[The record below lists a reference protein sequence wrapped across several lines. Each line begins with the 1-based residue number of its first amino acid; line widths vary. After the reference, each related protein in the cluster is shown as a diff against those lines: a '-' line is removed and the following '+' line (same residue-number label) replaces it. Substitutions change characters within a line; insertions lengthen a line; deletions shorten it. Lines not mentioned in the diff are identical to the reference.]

1 MSSDDFVNALQQGNN
16 LGAEDA
22 FKSAMQDKIGA
33 ALETKRREVANSF
46 VKTVIKP
53 NDEKIFLIN
62 LLNLLK
68 NIESNNFENI
78 FVKK

>member
-1 MSSDDFVNALQQGNN
+1 MMTMEEIMSSDNFVNALQQGNN

-46 VKTVIKP
+46 VKTVVK
-53 NDEKIFLIN
+53 DEGDA
-62 LLNLLK
+62 
-68 NIESNNFENI
+68 EE
-78 FVKK
+78 V